1 MKLHEIFAIARANH
15 ACADQLEAAEKHT
28 TLEALLADPRAP
40 QWAYWLRR
48 YCLDLPA
55 DVARQAEQVAIQ
67 SPEWAYCLRYHC
79 RDLPEAIAR
88 QAEQVA
94 IRSPEL
100 AYCLWMY
107 CLDLPA
113 DVIAQIAEIERK
125 KTGNV
130 DLS

>member
-1 MKLHEIFAIARANH
+1 MKLHEIFAIARSSG

-67 SPEWAYCLRYHC
+67 SPEWAYRLRLNC
-79 RDLPEAIAR
+79 P
-88 QAEQVA
+88 
-94 IRSPEL
+94 
-100 AYCLWMY
+100 
-107 CLDLPA
+107 DLPA